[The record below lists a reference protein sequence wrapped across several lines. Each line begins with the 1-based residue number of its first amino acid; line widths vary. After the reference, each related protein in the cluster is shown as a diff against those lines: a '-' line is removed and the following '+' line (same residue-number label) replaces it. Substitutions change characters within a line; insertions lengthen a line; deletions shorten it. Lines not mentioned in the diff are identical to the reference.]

1 MLSEPIL
8 AKTFTR
14 AELTQLGKPLSGRG
28 SNAIQWPRKLRL
40 IADGPWAGR
49 AEGIALIDIGLGE
62 HRHV

>member
-1 MLSEPIL
+1 MLSEPIPP
-8 AKTFTR
+8 KRITR

-40 IADGPWAGR
+40 IANVPWAGR
-49 AEGIALIDIGLGE
+49 AEGIALIDIVLGE